1 MSINRYTDQQVILQF
16 MEYYSATKWNEVM
29 SHTAMW
35 MNLKNT
41 MLNKRSQTQRSHS
54 LLFHL
59 REISRI
65 DKSTET
71 NLWLPEGEWR
81 LTA

>member
-1 MSINRYTDQQVILQF
+1 

-41 MLNKRSQTQRSHS
+41 MLNKRSQTQG
-54 LLFHL
+54 
-59 REISRI
+59 RI
-65 DKSTET
+65 VYYSTYVKY
-71 NLWLPEGEWR
+71 PE
-81 LTA
+81 